1 MVVVVVVVVVVMPG
15 ENLQADGKRT
25 RNIDR
30 QTDRQTERLE
40 RCSQEKRQ
48 VKEPPRLVQYQR
60 PMQAEPSQTDNNTRV
75 RQEQVTMEA
84 LYRE

>member
-1 MVVVVVVVVVVMPG
+1 MVVVVVVVVVMRG
-15 ENLQADGKRT
+15 ENLQEEGKRT

-30 QTDRQTERLE
+30 QTDRQTEWLD